1 MITIGKYTFMIV
13 KKSDKKPV
21 RLEKKE
27 SLDYEISAFNTKMNF
42 ILLILLL
49 ILFIIL
55 CFMVVPQTYGFY
67 HW

>member
-13 KKSDKKPV
+13 KKSDKKPA

-27 SLDYEISAFNTKMNF
+27 YEISAFNTKMNF